1 MNKLIPTIGLE
12 VHLELKTKT
21 KVFSNAINNYGS
33 TPNTLVNEIDLGYPG
48 VLPTVNYEVVKL
60 AIKAAYLLNCKIS
73 NLMHFDR
80 KNYFYSD
87 NSKGYQITQNE
98 TPIGRDGYIE
108 IMLDKGP
115 KKIRIERIH
124 IEEDTAKS
132 MHNKGRTLLDFNR
145 AGVPLVEIVTHPDIE
160 SAQEAVL
167 YLEKLKE
174 LMYYANI
181 SDCKIEEGSMR
192 CDANVSLKEK
202 DSQILGTKCEIKNI
216 GSINNVGI
224 AINAEILRQQELIDQ
239 DKKVIEQT
247 RKLDEKTSTTILLR
261 NKETGNDYRYFP
273 EPDIPFINL
282 EESFIKEVLIE
293 LPIMPNTRRQIWQ
306 ENNISSINIEKL
318 IQNRS
323 LGDYLLGFKDINY
336 LLASNLL
343 LGEISAY
350 LNKTNKLITETKLTP
365 NKFIKLLE
373 LLDKK
378 EINNQIFK
386 ENVQLLLESDLITEE
401 IFKDCKIKS
410 LSVEELKTIIE
421 LVIKNNLNSVQDYSK
436 NKDRT
441 LKYLMGQVM
450 KNTKGLGDREL
461 ILKYLEESLSSN

>member
-1 MNKLIPTIGLE
+1 
-12 VHLELKTKT
+12 
-21 KVFSNAINNYGS
+21 A
-33 TPNTLVNEIDLGYPG
+33 
-48 VLPTVNYEVVKL
+48 
-60 AIKAAYLLNCKIS
+60 
-73 NLMHFDR
+73 
-80 KNYFYSD
+80 
-87 NSKGYQITQNE
+87 
-98 TPIGRDGYIE
+98 
-108 IMLDKGP
+108 
-115 KKIRIERIH
+115 
-124 IEEDTAKS
+124 ED
-132 MHNKGRTLLDFNR
+132 
-145 AGVPLVEIVTHPDIE
+145 
-160 SAQEAVL
+160 AQL

-282 EESFIKEVLIE
+282 EESFIKEVLSE

-306 ENNISSINIEKL
+306 DNNISLINIEKL

-441 LKYLMGQVM
+441 LKYLIGQVM